1 MADFG
6 DLEFMQRGR
15 RFIVGIVMLGLGG
28 VIGFALPKSSASPR
42 AETGTLTSVDNA
54 TQNAGMH
61 FAVKVKKVAEPEHLR
76 WQDATPWQDK
86 SGQWHSKGTPTCLVS
101 GLTTP
106 TKVTVG
112 LVDVASANSAP
123 GRTVVVWMKCYT

>member
-1 MADFG
+1 MPAAGFWGKGSGMNHTGIDATTVWPTTQFG
-6 DLEFMQRGR
+6 EP
-15 RFIVGIVMLGLGG
+15 
-28 VIGFALPKSSASPR
+28 AP
-42 AETGTLTSVDNA
+42 
-54 TQNAGMH
+54 
-61 FAVKVKKVAEPEHLR
+61 AV
-76 WQDATPWQDK
+76 DATPWQDK
-86 SGQWHSKGTPTCLVS
+86 SGHWHSKGTPTCLVS

>member
-1 MADFG
+1 MADLG

-61 FAVKVKKVAEPEHLR
+61 FAVKVKKVAKPEQLR

-86 SGQWHSKGTPTCLVS
+86 TGQWHSKGTPTCLVP
-101 GLTTP
+101 GLTIP